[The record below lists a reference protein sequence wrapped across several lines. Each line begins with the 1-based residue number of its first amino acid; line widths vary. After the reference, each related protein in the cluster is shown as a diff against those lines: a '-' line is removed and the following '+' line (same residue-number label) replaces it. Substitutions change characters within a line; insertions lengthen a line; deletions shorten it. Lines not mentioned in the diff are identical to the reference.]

1 MEELNLD
8 LNNENEEAQD
18 RINLENGVSI
28 DLETPD
34 VNNENNFEILAELQP
49 ARFSAFN
56 KILSFLSQGLS
67 AQDIFY
73 INKGKLTSAKSAGIV
88 YSDMTDLFGE
98 NSIEIVDPAN
108 AVKLLNLIKGG
119 DKVLFSKDNTENNYV
134 ISTIID
140 NEPERIVTIPVPDFT
155 ETDIV
160 KIPELKELKSFEIDP
175 IEIEDIINAFKITGA
190 DFYILHFDD
199 NFELLS
205 IELNNKK
212 FKQNIKKGKS
222 TKKYKI
228 FDLMMISKPDTFKIK
243 ISEDQEK
250 NLWVSTISDID
261 VVEIYYFEK
270 LQEYSK
276 FEAFTL

>member
-1 MEELNLD
+1 MEELNID
-8 LNNENEEAQD
+8 LNNTKEETQD
-18 RINLENGVSI
+18 GINLENGVSI
-28 DLETPD
+28 DLETPEID
-34 VNNENNFEILAELQP
+34 NNNFEILAELQP

-73 INKGKLTSAKSAGIV
+73 INQGKLTSAKSAGIV
-88 YSDMTDLFGE
+88 YSDMSDLFGE
-98 NSIEIVDPAN
+98 NNIEIVDPAN

-140 NEPERIVTIPVPDFT
+140 NEPERIVTIPVPEFA
-155 ETDIV
+155 ETDII
-160 KIPELKELKSFEIDP
+160 KIPELTEIKSFEIDP

-190 DFYILHFDD
+190 DFYILHFNDD
-199 NFELLS
+199 FELLS

-243 ISEDQEK
+243 ISEDKEK

-261 VVEIYYFEK
+261 IVEIYYFEK

>member
-1 MEELNLD
+1 MEELNID
-8 LNNENEEAQD
+8 LNNEKEETQVGM
-18 RINLENGVSI
+18 NLENGVSI
-28 DLETPD
+28 DLETPEVD
-34 VNNENNFEILAELQP
+34 NKNEFEILAELQP

-73 INKGKLTSAKSAGIV
+73 INQGKLTSAKSAGIV
-88 YSDMTDLFGE
+88 YSDMSDLFGE
-98 NSIEIVDPAN
+98 NNIEIVDPAN

-140 NEPERIVTIPVPDFT
+140 NEPERIVTIPVPEFA
-155 ETDIV
+155 ETDII
-160 KIPELKELKSFEIDP
+160 KIPELTEIKSFEIDP

-190 DFYILHFDD
+190 DFYILHFNDD
-199 NFELLS
+199 FELLS

-243 ISEDQEK
+243 ISEDKEK

-261 VVEIYYFEK
+261 IVEIYYFEK